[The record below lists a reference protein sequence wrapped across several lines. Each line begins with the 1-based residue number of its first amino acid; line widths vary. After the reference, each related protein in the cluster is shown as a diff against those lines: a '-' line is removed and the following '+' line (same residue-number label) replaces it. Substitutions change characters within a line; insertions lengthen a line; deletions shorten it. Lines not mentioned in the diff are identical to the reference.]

1 MFLASHTF
9 RLYSCHQAAVQKW
22 PTSSINNINV
32 EKSKHVYFD
41 VEGGLS
47 LHFNV
52 GSKDNSEAIVAK
64 LESSKALALQS
75 ETTSP
80 TTSRAP
86 PPPSL
91 DTLPSKAPK
100 ASVHFAP
107 ESPAIIP
114 SRDSIEP
121 EEEEPH
127 VEEEEE
133 GEGEG
138 EGEMAVALY
147 PFSADGDDE
156 LSVAEGEQL
165 MILEKDGDEWWKCRN
180 ADGAEGVVP
189 ASYIELTS
197 SGGQVPTVSASV
209 PQEEEEPEEQEQEDL
224 AAQEE
229 EAAAAAAERARKEQA
244 AATERERR
252 KKAATERAR
261 KEQAAAAERE
271 RKEEA
276 AAAERARREEQERKE
291 KEGEAERAKR
301 KQKANVSHPSPP
313 PSTTR

>member
-133 GEGEG
+133 GEGE
-138 EGEMAVALY
+138 MAVALY

-229 EAAAAAAERARKEQA
+229 EAAAAAAAAERARKEQA